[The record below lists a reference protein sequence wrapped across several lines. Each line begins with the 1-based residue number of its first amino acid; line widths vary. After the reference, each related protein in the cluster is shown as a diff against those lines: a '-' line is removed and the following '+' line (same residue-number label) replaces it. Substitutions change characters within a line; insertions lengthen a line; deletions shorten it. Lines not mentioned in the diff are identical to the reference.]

1 MMASSMSSVPRKAKC
16 IFLIFCHAMLC
27 ISAAYAVMWCL
38 YVHPSVCPSIPSV
51 MFVHSVE
58 MNLLQNV
65 FTVRWPDHSTL

>member
-1 MMASSMSSVPRKAKC
+1 MASSMSSVPRKAKC
-16 IFLIFCHAMLC
+16 IFLSCNAMHKCGLC
-27 ISAAYAVMWCL
+27 RHVVSVR
-38 YVHPSVCPSIPSV
+38 PSVCPSIPCV